1 MKVLYV
7 LLLQQWLKIILIK
20 VNVCIL
26 GIILSKYKIIIVM
39 FIKYKL
45 MKIIIINIYIQMNT

>member
-26 GIILSKYKIIIVM
+26 GIILSKYKIIIIM